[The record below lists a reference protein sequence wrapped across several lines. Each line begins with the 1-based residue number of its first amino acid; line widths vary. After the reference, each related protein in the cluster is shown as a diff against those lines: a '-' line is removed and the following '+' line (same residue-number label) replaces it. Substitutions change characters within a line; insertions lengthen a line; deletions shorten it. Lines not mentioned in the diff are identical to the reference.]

1 MERADF
7 DQWKP
12 KDVARLL
19 ALVET
24 ERRYYREIVANIPV
38 SLLIV
43 GANLSAV
50 SSNRQLRMKLGK
62 KNDELLGNKLSELL
76 PIEGLEELAQQVLG
90 SGAATPRQTLIWDGN
105 PVVVTVLPLRSWEGD
120 SDPEALIVVEELGQV
135 APALTPI
142 QAKELDIAASIDGML
157 WEVDYAAGGITH
169 VSKGAEALFGYP
181 VERWLEDKSVW
192 GLRIAPRDRKRV
204 DAFYDQLSSSPGQVF
219 SIEFHALHANGQ
231 EFVVRETVRVQ
242 RDEQAKPIRL
252 AGLSTNVTE
261 RHELEQQS
269 ALSHKSEALQRISA
283 KLAHDLNNL
292 LMIVAGYGEELKN
305 ALPPDNPLHQDMK
318 EILGATERLYAL
330 STQFQTYTRKP
341 QVSPKITNL
350 NDLFDQLRSRMA
362 QQLGSG
368 VVLEIEAPA
377 DLAKAKVDA
386 AQLEEALLG
395 LSQQAELEMNGT
407 GSLSIRAVNVLKGEA
422 SFEQGLPMGAYVRI
436 TLEHS
441 GSTLRSERLLEPWLE
456 ADDKAREIELTAAT
470 AYQIVKQSQGDLTVD
485 GRRFHLDI
493 PVVSE
498 VELEAERMLAASQ
511 ASIPPPVVEAP
522 AEAEPTLE
530 TILVVEDE
538 GGIRALVRKI
548 LRRQGY
554 QVLEASG
561 GEEALQVLEASG
573 AKVDLLLTD
582 VMMPGMNGVELSQ
595 RALSQFGH
603 LKVLFLSGY
612 TDESV
617 LESGQFPV
625 GTAFLQKPFT
635 LGSLLGK
642 VREVLDGSAARQAAS

>member
-24 ERRYYREIVANIPV
+24 ERRYYQEIVANIPV

-43 GANLSAV
+43 GANLTAV

-62 KNDELLGNKLSELL
+62 KNDELLGNKLSDLL
-76 PIEGLEELAQQVLG
+76 PVEGLEDLAQQVLG
-90 SGAATPRQTLIWDGN
+90 SGAAAPRQTLIWDGN
-105 PVVVTVLPLRSWEGD
+105 PVVVTILPLRSWEGD
-120 SDPEALIVVEELGQV
+120 SDPEALIVVEELGQI
-135 APALTPI
+135 APALNPT

-204 DAFYDQLSSSPGQVF
+204 DAFYDQLSSSPGEVF

-242 RDEQAKPIRL
+242 RDDQAKPIRL

-269 ALSHKSEALQRISA
+269 ALSLKSDALQRISA

-305 ALPPDNPLHQDMK
+305 SLPSDNPLHQDMK
-318 EILGATERLYAL
+318 EILGATERLYSL

-341 QVSPKITNL
+341 QVAPKITNL
-350 NDLFDQLRSRMA
+350 NDLFDQLRPRLA
-362 QQLGSG
+362 LQLGAD
-368 VVLEIEAPA
+368 VALEIEAAA
-377 DLAKAKVDA
+377 DLAKAKVDG
-386 AQLEEALLG
+386 AQLEEALIG
-395 LSQQAELEMNGT
+395 LAQQAKLEMNGI
-407 GSLSIRAVNVLKGEA
+407 GSLAIRAVNVLKGEA
-422 SFEQGLPMGAYVRI
+422 SFDQGLPMGAYVRI
-436 TLEHS
+436 TMEHS
-441 GSTLRSERLLEPWLE
+441 GATLRPERLLEPWLE
-456 ADDKAREIELTAAT
+456 ADDKARETELAAAT

-485 GRRFHLDI
+485 GKRLHLDI

-498 VELEAERMLAASQ
+498 VELEAERMLAALQ
-511 ASIPPPVVEAP
+511 ASIAPPVAEAP

-603 LKVLFLSGY
+603 LKVLFVSGY

-617 LESGQFPV
+617 LESGQFPA